1 MLAKKEVDMMKR
13 LLGMSMLR
21 MRTIAVV
28 VSGLAGSTT
37 ALSQMIAAPVAPG
50 DAGFWGAYLSLN
62 EVDYEIENNGNVEVD
77 RKILGVD
84 FSNPLNSKVAFFG
97 HGGLIFDA
105 ETDPGDADDGKGLIF
120 GGGLRASLY
129 KTQGI
134 EFFGYG
140 FFDYSYERLEVGSL
154 KETIKMMELIGG
166 GTATFRGLDNVVPYA
181 GLELVPFSDGEGEV
195 DTANGIEFDIERDDL
210 LGLKLGALVDL
221 KGFFIRP
228 ELALMHEQTFTI
240 AFVSAL

>member
-1 MLAKKEVDMMKR
+1 MIKR
-13 LLGMSMLR
+13 LLF
-21 MRTIAVV
+21 V
-28 VSGLAGSTT
+28 VSVFGGSS
-37 ALSQMIAAPVAPG
+37 AAFSQMIAAPVAP
-50 DAGFWGAYLSLN
+50 ANSSFWGAYLSLN
-62 EVDYEIENNGNVEVD
+62 EMDYEVENSENVEVD

-84 FSNPLNSKVAFFG
+84 FSNPLNAQVAFFG
-97 HGGLIFDA
+97 HGGLIFDS

-134 EFFGYG
+134 EYFGYG

-195 DTANGIEFDIERDDL
+195 DTANGIEFDIERDNF
-210 LGLKLGALVDL
+210 LGLKMGALVDL

-240 AFVSAL
+240 AFVSAF

>member
-1 MLAKKEVDMMKR
+1 MMKR
-13 LLGMSMLR
+13 LLF
-21 MRTIAVV
+21 V
-28 VSGLAGSTT
+28 VSVFGGSS
-37 ALSQMIAAPVAPG
+37 AAFSQMIAAPVAP
-50 DAGFWGAYLSLN
+50 ANSSFWGAYLSLN
-62 EVDYEIENNGNVEVD
+62 EMDYEVENSENVEVD

-84 FSNPLNSKVAFFG
+84 FSNPLNAQVAFFG
-97 HGGLIFDA
+97 HGGLIFDS

-134 EFFGYG
+134 EYFGYG

-195 DTANGIEFDIERDDL
+195 DTANGIEFDIERDNF
-210 LGLKLGALVDL
+210 LGLKMGALVDL

-240 AFVSAL
+240 AFVSAF